1 MSVPPQQPGP
11 YGQQPD
17 PYGQQPGQF
26 GQQPG
31 YGQQPGGYP
40 PPPSGF
46 PQGGQQ
52 PGYGPPPGAYGQ
64 PPQQGQP
71 GYGQQPYGQQGQ
83 FGQPQYGQPGGFPPP
98 YGAPKKKSPLPWI
111 LAGGGALVIGVV
123 VVLMLTLGG
132 GSAKSTAETVVGQ
145 LNKGASIDIDAI
157 RKVTCSKDLAKLDD
171 FKKQLEKIDPAAA
184 GDKFKDIK
192 ATYSLGTV
200 TETGDTAEA
209 KVDLKYQ
216 NVPEDMK
223 DFVKDRSD
231 TIKMIKEGGDWK
243 VCGTF

>member
-40 PPPSGF
+40 PPPPGV
-46 PQGGQQ
+46 PQGGQPQ

-64 PPQQGQP
+64 PPQGQP

-111 LAGGGALVIGVV
+111 LAGGGAVAIGVV
-123 VVLMLTLGG
+123 VVLLLTLGG
-132 GSAKSTAETVVGQ
+132 GSPKSTAETVVAQ
-145 LNKGASIDIDAI
+145 LNKGSSVDIDAI
-157 RKVTCSKDLAKLDD
+157 RKVTCQKDLSKMDD
-171 FKKQLEKIDPAAA
+171 FKKDLEKIDPSKVD
-184 GDKFKDIK
+184 DKFKNIK
-192 ATYSLGTV
+192 PTYTLGEV
-200 TETGDTAEA
+200 TESGDTAEA
-209 KVDLKYQ
+209 KVELKYS

-223 DFVKDRSD
+223 DFIKDRSD
-231 TIKMIKEGGDWK
+231 TLKMIKEDGDWK